1 MSKIGLLGA
10 SGAIGKLLAKT
21 LCSKDNIQNTL
32 SVIHIRGELNLEL
45 SNILK
50 NNPHTTTIVT
60 NDINELIN
68 NCDVVIDF
76 STKEAT
82 LNLLQAIDT
91 KDTNIPALVI
101 CTTALTNE
109 HFELIEK
116 NSKKTAILQAS
127 NTSLGVSVLNALIKQ
142 ASKILSDYDCEI
154 VEYHHNKKID
164 APSGTALSL
173 ANTCAKSRGLGLDKV
188 RVSSR
193 DGVIGARSKDEIGVM
208 AIRGGDIAGKHI
220 VGFYGDGEYV
230 ELTHNASSKQT
241 FVNGAIKCAKF
252 LSDKKNGLYSIDDVV
267 KVNI

>member
-21 LCSKDNIQNTL
+21 LCSKNNTQTTL
-32 SVIHIRGELNLEL
+32 SVVHIRGELNKDLE
-45 SNILK
+45 STLK

-60 NDINELIN
+60 NDINELID

-82 LNLLQAIDT
+82 LDLLQAIDL
-91 KDTNIPALVI
+91 KDTKIPSLVI
-101 CTTALTNE
+101 CTTALGDE
-109 HFELIEK
+109 HFKLIEK

-173 ANTCAKSRGLGLDKV
+173 ANTCANARDLDLDKV

-220 VGFYGDGEYV
+220 VGFYGDGEYL

-252 LSDKKNGLYSIDDVV
+252 LSKQENGIYSIDDVV
-267 KVNI
+267 KVDL